1 VAGKG
6 QMGNMANPLSSFTRD
21 LRLTIVILFCGALS
35 GINIAKLAPT
45 ITTLA
50 AEFDLSL
57 AQIGTL
63 ASIFTIIMVVA
74 GSLIGG
80 FVHGVGA
87 KRVLLAALLVA
98 CLGNIVSLSGGS
110 VITLFVGRAIEGVS
124 LIALTLTAPTILAQH
139 TALAHRGWVMGIWG
153 GFMPFGCA
161 FAIISAP
168 YLIEQGGWQLV
179 WQAGLVFSV
188 FVCLIGWLLIPN
200 DTWPIRYDFDIA
212 SLRRA
217 VCLPLLTFIGL
228 SFACH
233 SLVYQTLIQFTPLI
247 TQSFVS
253 TSPGEGALITGL
265 FCLMNFFGNL
275 IAGRALQRGRKPG
288 QIIRFIF
295 SIVPLLLIAVILFH
309 DSSPLLFLL
318 LSLIGLVTGG
328 SAPIFFYLV
337 SRSNQDPKDL
347 PIFVAWTF
355 QIQGLGML
363 IGPALVGWVV
373 DVTQNWSLGI
383 LCLLPACLAVIGM
396 SGRLALADQH

>member
-1 VAGKG
+1 
-6 QMGNMANPLSSFTRD
+6 MTDSLSSFTRD
-21 LRLTIVILFCGALS
+21 LRLAIVILFCGALS

-45 ITTLA
+45 ITTLS
-50 AEFDLSL
+50 AEFGLSL
-57 AQIGTL
+57 AQIGIL
-63 ASIFTIIMVVA
+63 ASIFTIIMVVG

-80 FVHGVGA
+80 FVQGVGA

-98 CLGNIVSLSGGS
+98 CLGNIVSLFGGS
-110 VITLFVGRAIEGVS
+110 VITLYTGRAIEGVS

-161 FAIISAP
+161 LAIISSP

-188 FVCLIGWLLIPN
+188 MVCVLGWGFIP
-200 DTWPIRYDFDIA
+200 DDFTPIRYHFDIVP
-212 SLRRA
+212 LRRA
-217 VCLPLLTFIGL
+217 VCLPLLAFIGL

-233 SLVYQTLIQFTPLI
+233 SLVFQTLIQFTPLI
-247 TQSFVS
+247 TQSFAGIS
-253 TSPGEGALITGL
+253 HTEGALVTGL

-275 IAGRALQRGRKPG
+275 IAGQALQRGCKPAH
-288 QIIRFIF
+288 IIRFIF
-295 SIVPLLLIAVILFH
+295 SIVPLLLIAITLYNE
-309 DSSPLLFLL
+309 SLPLLFLL
-318 LSLIGLVTGG
+318 LSLVGLVTGG
-328 SAPIFFYLV
+328 SAPIFFFLV
-337 SRSNQDPKDL
+337 SRSNQDPKNL
-347 PIFVAWTF
+347 PVFVAWTF

-383 LCLLPACLAVIGM
+383 LCLVPSCLAVIGM
-396 SGRLALADQH
+396 SGRLVLADPHS

>member
-1 VAGKG
+1 
-6 QMGNMANPLSSFTRD
+6 MTDLLSSFTRD
-21 LRLTIVILFCGALS
+21 LRLAIVILFCGALS

-50 AEFDLSL
+50 AEFGLSL
-57 AQIGTL
+57 AQIGIL
-63 ASIFTIIMVVA
+63 ASIFTILMVVV

-87 KRVLLAALLVA
+87 KRVLLASLFVA
-98 CLGNIVSLSGGS
+98 CLGNIVSLFGGS
-110 VITLFVGRAIEGVS
+110 VISLYTGRAIEGVS

-161 FAIISAP
+161 FAVIFAP

-188 FVCLIGWLLIPN
+188 LVCLLGWLFIPN
-200 DTWPIRYDFDIA
+200 DSAPIRYHFDIA
-212 SLRRA
+212 SLRTA
-217 VCLPLLTFIGL
+217 VSLPLLTFVGL

-247 TQSFVS
+247 TQSFAGI
-253 TSPGEGALITGL
+253 SPTAGALITGL

-275 IAGRALQRGRKPG
+275 IAGWALQRGQKPAH
-288 QIIRFIF
+288 IIRFIF
-295 SIVPLLLIAVILFH
+295 SIVPLLLIAVILLS
-309 DSSPLLFLL
+309 DSPPLLFFL
-318 LSLIGLVTGG
+318 LSLVGLVTGG

-337 SRSNQDPKDL
+337 SRSNQDPKNL
-347 PIFVAWTF
+347 PVFVAWTF

-396 SGRLALADQH
+396 SGRLVLADQHS

>member
-1 VAGKG
+1 
-6 QMGNMANPLSSFTRD
+6 MTDLLSSFTRD
-21 LRLTIVILFCGALS
+21 LRLAIVILFCGALS

-50 AEFDLSL
+50 AEFGLSL
-57 AQIGTL
+57 AQIGIL
-63 ASIFTIIMVVA
+63 ASIFTILMVVA

-87 KRVLLAALLVA
+87 KRVLLAALFVA
-98 CLGNIVSLSGGS
+98 CLGNIVSLFGGS
-110 VITLFVGRAIEGVS
+110 VISLYTGRAIEGVS

-161 FAIISAP
+161 FAVISAP

-179 WQAGLVFSV
+179 WQAGLVFSIL
-188 FVCLIGWLLIPN
+188 VCLLGWLFIPN
-200 DTWPIRYDFDIA
+200 DTTPIRYHFDLA
-212 SLRRA
+212 PLRTA
-217 VCLPLLTFIGL
+217 VSLPLLTFVGL

-247 TQSFVS
+247 TQSFAGI
-253 TSPGEGALITGL
+253 SPTEGAMTTGF

-275 IAGRALQRGRKPG
+275 IAGRALQRGRQPAH
-288 QIIRFIF
+288 IIRFIF
-295 SIVPLLLIAVILFH
+295 SIVPLLLIAIILFNG
-309 DSSPLLFLL
+309 SSPLLFLL
-318 LSLIGLVTGG
+318 LSLVGLFPGG

-337 SRSNQDPKDL
+337 SRSNLDPKNL
-347 PIFVAWTF
+347 PVFVAWTF
-355 QIQGLGML
+355 QIQGFGML
-363 IGPALVGWVV
+363 IGPALVGWIV

-383 LCLLPACLAVIGM
+383 LCLIPACLAVIGM
-396 SGRLALADQH
+396 SGRLVLADQHL

>member
-1 VAGKG
+1 
-6 QMGNMANPLSSFTRD
+6 MTDPFSSFTRD
-21 LRLTIVILFCGALS
+21 LRLAIVILFCGALS

-50 AEFDLSL
+50 AEFGLSL
-57 AQIGTL
+57 GSNRGIGINFYNHHGGL
-63 ASIFTIIMVVA
+63 WIINWWLCA
-74 GSLIGG
+74 R
-80 FVHGVGA
+80 FGA

-110 VITLFVGRAIEGVS
+110 VITLYTGRAIEGIS

-188 FVCLIGWLLIPN
+188 FVCLLGWLFIPN
-200 DTWPIRYDFDIA
+200 DSKPIRYNFDIA
-212 SLRRA
+212 PLRRA
-217 VCLPLLTFIGL
+217 VSLPLLMFVGL

-247 TQSFVS
+247 TGSFAGI
-253 TSPGEGALITGL
+253 SPTEGALITGI

-275 IAGRALQRGRKPG
+275 IAGRALQRGLAPAH
-288 QIIRFIF
+288 IIRFIF
-295 SIVPLLLIAVILFH
+295 SIVPLLIDFFNAITVAV
-309 DSSPLLFLL
+309 S
-318 LSLIGLVTGG
+318 
-328 SAPIFFYLV
+328 Y
-337 SRSNQDPKDL
+337 
-347 PIFVAWTF
+347 
-355 QIQGLGML
+355 
-363 IGPALVGWVV
+363 
-373 DVTQNWSLGI
+373 
-383 LCLLPACLAVIGM
+383 
-396 SGRLALADQH
+396 

>member
-1 VAGKG
+1 
-6 QMGNMANPLSSFTRD
+6 MDNMAKPLSSLTRD
-21 LRLTIVILFCGALS
+21 LRLAIVILFCGALS

-50 AEFDLSL
+50 AEFGLSL
-57 AQIGTL
+57 AQIGIL
-63 ASIFTIIMVVA
+63 ASIFTIIMVLA

-80 FVHGVGA
+80 FVHGIGA
-87 KRVLLAALLVA
+87 KRILLAALLVA
-98 CLGNIVSLSGGS
+98 CLGNMISLFGGS
-110 VITLFVGRAIEGVS
+110 LVTLYAGRAIEGVS

-139 TALAHRGWVMGIWG
+139 TALANRGWVMGIWG

-161 FAIISAP
+161 IAIISAP

-188 FVCLIGWLLIPN
+188 LVCLLGWLFIPN
-200 DTWPIRYDFDIA
+200 DSRPIRYNFDIA
-212 SLRRA
+212 PLRRA

-247 TQSFVS
+247 TQSFAGIS
-253 TSPGEGALITGL
+253 ATEGALITGL
-265 FCLMNFFGNL
+265 FCLLNFFGNL
-275 IAGRALQRGRKPG
+275 IAGRALQRGSKPAH
-288 QIIRFIF
+288 IIRFIF
-295 SIVPLLLIAVILFH
+295 SIVPLLLIALVLFN
-309 DSSPLLFLL
+309 DRSPLLFLL
-318 LSLIGLVTGG
+318 LGLVGLATGG
-328 SAPIFFYLV
+328 SAPIFFFLV
-337 SRSNQDPKDL
+337 SRSNHDPKDL
-347 PIFVAWTF
+347 PMFVAWTF

-383 LCLLPACLAVIGM
+383 LCLVPACLAVVGM
-396 SGRLALADQH
+396 SSRLALADKHS

>member
-1 VAGKG
+1 
-6 QMGNMANPLSSFTRD
+6 MANPLSSLARD
-21 LRLTIVILFCGALS
+21 LRLAIVILFCGALS

-57 AQIGTL
+57 AQIGVL
-63 ASIFTIIMVVA
+63 ASIFTIIMVIA

-80 FVHGVGA
+80 FVQGVGA

-98 CLGNIVSLSGGS
+98 CIGNIVSLSGGS
-110 VITLFVGRAIEGVS
+110 VIALYAGRAIEGIS

-139 TALAHRGWVMGIWG
+139 TAFSHRGWVMGIWG
-153 GFMPFGCA
+153 GFMPLGCGL
-161 FAIISAP
+161 AIISAP
-168 YLIEQGGWQLV
+168 YLIKQGGWQLV
-179 WQAGLVFSV
+179 WQSGLVFSV
-188 FVCLIGWLLIPN
+188 FVCSLGWLFIPN
-200 DTWPIRYDFDIA
+200 DSRPIRYSFDIIP
-212 SLRRA
+212 LRRA
-217 VCLPLLTFIGL
+217 VCLPLLMFIGL

-247 TQSFVS
+247 TQSFAGIS
-253 TSPGEGALITGL
+253 ATEGALITGL
-265 FCLMNFFGNL
+265 FCLLNFFGNL
-275 IAGRALQRGRKPG
+275 IAGRALQLGREPAH
-288 QIIRFIF
+288 IIRFVF
-295 SIVPLLLIAVILFH
+295 SIVPLLLIALILFH

-318 LSLIGLVTGG
+318 LSLVGLVTGG

-337 SRSNQDPKDL
+337 SRSNQNPKDL
-347 PIFVAWTF
+347 PMFVAWTF

-383 LCLLPACLAVIGM
+383 LCLVPACLAVVVM
-396 SGRLALADQH
+396 SGRLTLDDQH

>member
-1 VAGKG
+1 
-6 QMGNMANPLSSFTRD
+6 MCNMADSLSSFTRD
-21 LRLTIVILFCGALS
+21 LRLAIVILFCGALS

-63 ASIFTIIMVVA
+63 ASIFTIIMVAA
-74 GSLIGG
+74 GSFVGG

-87 KRVLLAALLVA
+87 KRVLLTALLVA
-98 CLGNIVSLSGGS
+98 CFGNFVSLLGGS
-110 VITLFVGRAIEGVS
+110 MITLFIGRAIEGVS

-161 FAIISAP
+161 LAIISAP
-168 YLIEQGGWQLV
+168 YLIELGGWQLV
-179 WQAGLVFSV
+179 WQAGLVFSIL
-188 FVCLIGWLLIPN
+188 VCLLGWLFIPN
-200 DTWPIRYDFDIA
+200 DFGPIRFNFDIA
-212 SLRRA
+212 PLQQA
-217 VCLPLLTFIGL
+217 VRLPLLTFIGL

-247 TQSFVS
+247 TQSFAGVS
-253 TSPGEGALITGL
+253 PTEGALITGL
-265 FCLMNFFGNL
+265 FCLVNFFGNL
-275 IAGRALQRGRKPG
+275 IAGRALQRGRKPEH
-288 QIIRFIF
+288 IIRFIF
-295 SIVPLLLIAVILFH
+295 SIVPLLLIVLILFN
-309 DSSPLLFLL
+309 DSSPLLL
-318 LSLIGLVTGG
+318 LSLSLVGLVTGG

-337 SRSNQDPKDL
+337 SRSNQDPKNL

-383 LCLLPACLAVIGM
+383 LCLVPACLAVIGI
-396 SGRLALADQH
+396 SGRLTLPKYHS